1 MKVYSLYYKNKTF
14 LGAFPSREDAVKYG
28 QVYRSADDDGWDYD
42 IVEEYL
48 HKSPLTYSAPYTSLT
63 PQQTIPCKP
72 ILDTGI
78 MLTDGPVYTNP
89 YNYGVRAK
97 DYPVELVGE
106 PGPEPH
112 S

>member
-1 MKVYSLYYKNKTF
+1 MKVYSLYYKGTF
-14 LGAFPSREDAVKYG
+14 MAALPNREDAVALGKTHYG
-28 QVYRSADDDGWDYD
+28 EDAGWDCN

-48 HKSPLTYSAPYTSLT
+48 SKSPLTYSSPLTSLT

-89 YNYGVRAK
+89 YNNGIKAKAK

>member
-1 MKVYSLYYKNKTF
+1 MKVYSLYYKDTF
-14 LGAFPSREDAVKYG
+14 VVAFPDRGSATDYG
-28 QVYRSADDDGWDYD
+28 KIHYADLAWDCN
-42 IVEEYL
+42 ILEEYL
-48 HKSPLTYSAPYTSLT
+48 NKTPYQMYTPPYTSLT